1 MSYAQQYSSQR
12 IDESAAESDAAEEAE
27 AGGSLR
33 PQESTN
39 MASPS
44 PSPKSSSRRW
54 NLGGSAEETSLDT
67 SAVTPANLYLWLR
80 RCSRKFN
87 RGVTVIKVL
96 PNGKIVRRQLFIG
109 AKPEYIELTSTKL
122 FDIAYHLGDIESISQ
137 GIQSAEFGALLVL
150 NDVRRW
156 GV

>member
-109 AKPEYIELTSTKL
+109 AKPEVSGAIYVCSDVCSTL
-122 FDIAYHLGDIESISQ
+122 NSQ
-137 GIQSAEFGALLVL
+137 ARNCSTLPITWET
-150 NDVRRW
+150 
-156 GV
+156 